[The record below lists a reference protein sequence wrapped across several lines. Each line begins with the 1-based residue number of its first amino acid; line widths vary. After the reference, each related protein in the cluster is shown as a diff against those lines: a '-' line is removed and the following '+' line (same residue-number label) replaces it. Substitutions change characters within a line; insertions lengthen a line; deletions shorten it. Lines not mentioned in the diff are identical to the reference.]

1 LVQRRWADLEALG
14 CGLDRHRPIL
24 GLLRLPEFC
33 DASGMTE
40 TIVVGYDDK
49 EPAQKALR
57 RAIDEARERNGRL
70 VVIAVAEMP
79 LNPADPRNFGTL
91 DDGSFELGIEETPDL
106 ERALTDAR
114 DVIGPTQIEAEY
126 VWAAGDPGRQ
136 IIDLARDRGASL
148 IVIGGHHE
156 GFFGRT
162 FGMSVQDDVKKHA
175 DCDVIVVE

>member
-1 LVQRRWADLEALG
+1 MAD
-14 CGLDRHRPIL
+14 
-24 GLLRLPEFC
+24 
-33 DASGMTE
+33 
-40 TIVVGYDDK
+40 TIIVGYDDK
-49 EPAQKALR
+49 EPAKRALS
-57 RAIDEARERNGRL
+57 RAIDEAKTRGGRL

-91 DDGSFELGIEETPDL
+91 DDGSAELGIQETPEL

-114 DVIGPTQIEAEY
+114 HVIEPTRIKAEY
-126 VWAAGDPGRQ
+126 TWAAGDPGRQ
-136 IIDLARDRGASL
+136 IIDLAKDHGASL

-162 FGMSVQDDVKKHA
+162 FGMSVQDEVKKHA

>member
-1 LVQRRWADLEALG
+1 
-14 CGLDRHRPIL
+14 
-24 GLLRLPEFC
+24 
-33 DASGMTE
+33 MTD
-40 TIVVGYDDK
+40 TIIVGYDDK
-49 EPAQKALR
+49 EPARRALD
-57 RAIDEARERNGRL
+57 RAIDEAKSRNARL

-91 DDGSFELGIEETPDL
+91 DDGSAELGIAESPEL
-106 ERALTDAR
+106 EQALTDAR
-114 DVIGPTQIEAEY
+114 AAVEPTGIEAEY

-136 IIDLARDRGASL
+136 IVDLAMDRDASL

-162 FGMSVQDDVKKHA
+162 FGMSIQDDVKKHA